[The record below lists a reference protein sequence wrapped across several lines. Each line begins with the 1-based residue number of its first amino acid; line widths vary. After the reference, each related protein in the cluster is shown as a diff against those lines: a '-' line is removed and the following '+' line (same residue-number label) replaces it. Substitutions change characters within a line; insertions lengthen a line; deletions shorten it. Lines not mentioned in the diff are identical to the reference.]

1 MDLEI
6 IFNTILNNFDF
17 GLIISINAFTYGIIK
32 LIDIFKVKSI
42 NKFIKILVTIISCLL
57 FGFVYYKYGNIE
69 PIVILNSCI
78 SAPLIWDWVLKPIL
92 KKIKIDYEN
101 E

>member
-1 MDLEI
+1 MDLEL
-6 IFNTILNNFDF
+6 IFNIILNNFNF
-17 GLIISINAFTYGIIK
+17 GLIICINAFTYGIIK
-32 LIDIFKVKSI
+32 IIDIFKTESV
-42 NKFIKILVTIISCLL
+42 NKFIKVLITIISCLL
-57 FGFVYYKYGNIE
+57 LGFIYYKYGNIE

-92 KKIKIDYEN
+92 RKIKIDYKN

>member
-1 MDLEI
+1 MDLEL
-6 IFNTILNNFDF
+6 IFNTIFNNFNF
-17 GLIISINAFTYGIIK
+17 GLIICINAFTYGIIK
-32 LIDIFKVKSI
+32 IIDIFKTESV
-42 NKFIKILVTIISCLL
+42 NKFIKVLITIISCLL
-57 FGFVYYKYGNIE
+57 FGFIYYKHGNIE
-69 PIVILNSCI
+69 LIVILNSCI